1 MEVIVP
7 SAGLSTRFPDM
18 PPKYMLEDVNGK
30 LMIENAIAPYL
41 DLYPITIIILLSH
54 EVGYWVT
61 RTLSERLGH
70 GRVKYIILPDETRGP
85 ADTVYQLLKNYHNN
99 DSILIKDCDSYFNHI
114 DIPGSYMCVQYMPR
128 IDRRL
133 ANKSFCVMEGENVRT
148 VVEKSIASRYYNVG
162 GYKFNSV
169 RQYIA
174 AYNGISTD
182 GEQFISSVV
191 NKSIEQGHQFK
202 TVTITDY
209 VDVGTIDEWKI
220 RNQASPQTT
229 R

>member
-7 SAGLSTRFPDM
+7 AAGLSTRFPDM
-18 PPKYMLEDVNGK
+18 PPKYMLEDANGK
-30 LMIENAIAPYL
+30 LMIENAIEPYPGRH
-41 DLYPITIIILLSH
+41 PITIIILLSH
-54 EVGYWVT
+54 EMEYNVT
-61 RTLSERLGH
+61 RILLERLGD
-70 GRVKYIILPDETRGP
+70 GNVKFLILPNETRGP
-85 ADTVYQLLKNYHNN
+85 ADTVYQFLKNYPNN
-99 DSILIKDCDSYFNHI
+99 DSILIKDCDSYFNHV
-114 DIPGSYMCVQYMPR
+114 DIPGSYMCVQHMPR

-148 VVEKSIASRYYNVG
+148 VVEKAIASRYYNVG

>member
-7 SAGLSTRFPDM
+7 AAGLSTRFPDM

-30 LMIENAIAPYL
+30 LMIENAIEPYL

-54 EVGYWVT
+54 EVGYWVS
-61 RTLSERLGH
+61 RTLSERLGS
-70 GRVKYIILPDETRGP
+70 GRVKFLILPDETRGP

-99 DSILIKDCDSYFNHI
+99 DSILIKDCDSYFNHV

-162 GYKFNSV
+162 GYKFNSAW
-169 RQYIA
+169 QYIE
-174 AYNGISTD
+174 AYNSISTE
-182 GEQFISSVV
+182 GEQFISAVV
-191 NKSIEQGHQFK
+191 NKSIEQGHLFK
-202 TVTITDY
+202 TVAVTDY

-220 RNQASPQTT
+220 RNQS
-229 R
+229 